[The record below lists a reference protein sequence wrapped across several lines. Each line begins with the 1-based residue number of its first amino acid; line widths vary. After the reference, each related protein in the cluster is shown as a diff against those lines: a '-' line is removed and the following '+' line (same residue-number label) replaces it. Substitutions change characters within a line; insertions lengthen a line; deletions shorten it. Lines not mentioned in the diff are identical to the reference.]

1 MFDLLLFS
9 MHLRQPYRS
18 RLSRRV
24 LALERERVCRLIRK
38 RSCRIPPAIAQKW
51 HHQVPWL
58 LKRWWSGLLLRTLT
72 DNDQSLI
79 AVPPEFV
86 WKLGNGW
93 LVWTD
98 EARMLRSFSSA
109 ASPEPATP
117 PRSSWAEAPLLRF
130 PLSRSLDLSLLVPCV
145 SLSCEFLSVL
155 RRALKSSVFPR
166 SRHGFQRE

>member
-1 MFDLLLFS
+1 MRPLTQENCTFQPKHSECQDKKDEANAGFS
-9 MHLRQPYRS
+9 ITNPLHLTTSTAYPFLCFGLILKARQPDGRCFS
-18 RLSRRV
+18 EES
-24 LALERERVCRLIRK
+24 
-38 RSCRIPPAIAQKW
+38 S
-51 HHQVPWL
+51 
-58 LKRWWSGLLLRTLT
+58 STLT

-155 RRALKSSVFPR
+155 RRTLKSSVFPR